1 MKYLRY
7 LKYERMVMNMN
18 YKVKLGTLVTSL
30 VLSGYITTI
39 PVAHATSYKISP
51 PLITTS
57 RFITSNVGSHEVSV
71 RQGQNKIDLDV
82 SVTKNATASEI
93 QQLLD
98 YNKNNVY
105 NLTIRIPYG
114 TYVLDQELRIYS
126 NTTIIVSTGA
136 KLMKNHQRG
145 AMIANDMSKDNGGY
159 STTENITIDGGIWDS
174 SMIAGYNKGTESFR
188 FIHATNVT
196 VKNATIRNV
205 PDKSHLI
212 TFAGVKNGTIENCIL
227 FGYNGETLKEAIQLD
242 IVHDNIIVPSMQ
254 SSSILYDDL
263 PCDTIVIKDNLIYN
277 FPRGIGSHT
286 SVQGVFH
293 TNITIENNRLHD
305 ISEAA
310 IKVYNYTNTNIK
322 NNIIDRAGV
331 GILVYTTIANEE
343 MNYLPALPSTKKQP
357 LPKNYRIVIEG
368 NTIKNMR
375 QYLEGST
382 LTWGDGIRVIGS
394 KARPLSN
401 VSIRKNKLTKTAR
414 YGIFVE
420 YSPNC
425 YIGSNYITDTY
436 RYAICVHNSNSGN
449 LYWNQISKAGAKNSY
464 YGGIGVSYTQNLKI
478 YSNKINV
485 TAKNGIYLNST
496 TRNCNVTWN
505 KITGVAAA
513 QAIYA
518 DTKDGHTVKNNT
530 PKVKK

>member
-1 MKYLRY
+1 MK
-7 LKYERMVMNMN
+7 
-18 YKVKLGTLVTSL
+18 YKVKFGTLVTTL

-39 PVAHATSYKISP
+39 PVAHATSDKISS

-71 RQGQNKIDLDV
+71 RQSQNKIDLNVTV
-82 SVTKNATASEI
+82 STNATALEI

-98 YNKNNVY
+98 YNKNNEY

-114 TYVLDQELRIYS
+114 TYVLDRELRIYS
-126 NTTIIVSTGA
+126 NTTIIASSGA

-145 AMIANDMSKDNGGY
+145 ALLANDMSKDSGGY
-159 STTENITIDGGIWDS
+159 TTTENITIDGGIWDS
-174 SMIAGYNKGTESFR
+174 SMIANYNKGTESFR

-212 TFAGVKNGTIENCIL
+212 TFAGVKNGTIENCKL
-227 FGYNGETLKEAIQLD
+227 YGYNGKTLKEAIQLD
-242 IVHDNIIVPSMQ
+242 IVHDSIIVPSMQ
-254 SSSILYDDL
+254 SSSIVYDDL
-263 PCDTIVIKDNLIYN
+263 PCDTITIRKNEIYN

-293 TNITIENNRLHD
+293 SNITIENNRLHD
-305 ISEAA
+305 LSEAA
-310 IKVYNYTNTNIK
+310 IKAYNYINTNIK
-322 NNIIDRAGV
+322 NNTIDRAAV
-331 GILVYTTIANEE
+331 GILVYTTIENEE
-343 MNYLPALPSTKKQP
+343 LSYLPALPSTKKQP

-375 QYLEGST
+375 QYLSDST
-382 LTWGDGIRVIGS
+382 LLWGDGIRIIGS
-394 KARPLSN
+394 KTRPLSN
-401 VSIRKNKLTKTAR
+401 VSIKKNNITKTAR

-420 YSPNC
+420 YSPTC

-436 RYAICVHNSNSGN
+436 RYSICVHNSNSGY
-449 LYWNQISKAGAKNSY
+449 LYWNQISKAGAKGSY
-464 YGGIGVSYTQNLKI
+464 YGGIGVSHTQYLKI
-478 YSNKINV
+478 YKNTINV

-496 TRNCNVTWN
+496 VKNCNITWN
-505 KITGVAAA
+505 KITGVAAS

-518 DTKDGHTVKNNT
+518 NTKAGHTVSNNT

>member
-1 MKYLRY
+1 MKY
-7 LKYERMVMNMN
+7 N
-18 YKVKLGTLVTSL
+18 VKFGTLVTAL
-30 VLSGYITTI
+30 ALSGYITTI
-39 PVAHATSYKISP
+39 PVAHATSYNSTP
-51 PLITTS
+51 PLMANS
-57 RFITSNVGSHEVSV
+57 HFIASDFVTHEVSTKPII
-71 RQGQNKIDLDV
+71 RRIDLEV
-82 SVTKNATASEI
+82 EVPANATAWDI

-98 YNKNNVY
+98 YNKEDDF
-105 NLTIRIPYG
+105 NLTIRIPNG
-114 TYVLDQELRIYS
+114 TYILESELRIYS
-126 NTTIIVSTGA
+126 NTTIIASAGA

-145 AMIANDMSKDNGGY
+145 ALLANDMSKDNGGY
-159 STTENITIDGGIWDS
+159 NTTENITIDGGIWDS

-212 TFAGVKNGTIENCIL
+212 TFAGIKNGTIENCKL
-227 FGYNGETLKEAIQLD
+227 YGYNGKTLKEAIQLD

-293 TNITIENNRLHD
+293 TNITIESNRLHD

-310 IKVYNYTNTNIK
+310 IKAYNYKNTNIK
-322 NNIIDRAGV
+322 NNIIDRAAV

-343 MNYLPALPSTKKQP
+343 MNYLPALPNTKKQP

-401 VSIRKNKLTKTAR
+401 VSIKKNKLTKTAR
-414 YGIFVE
+414 YGIFIE
-420 YSPNC
+420 YSPTC

-449 LYWNQISKAGAKNSY
+449 LYWNQISKAGAKNSF
-464 YGGIGVSYTQNLKI
+464 YGGIGVSYTHNLKI

-505 KITGVAAA
+505 KITGVSASV
-513 QAIYA
+513 AIYA
-518 DTKDGHTVKNNT
+518 DTKDGHKVSNNT